1 MTTFLTWEVIHF
13 LATQAISRARDT
25 FHADVPMRALFE
37 NPTVSGLAVQIAEAL
52 TKATV
57 FPDEMADMLADLESL
72 SDEEAER
79 MLAQENPERSEITF
93 PSLDKLQ
100 NGSEVTS

>member
-1 MTTFLTWEVIHF
+1 
-13 LATQAISRARDT
+13 LATQVISRARDT

-57 FPDEMADMLADLESL
+57 FPDEMADVLADLESL

-79 MLAQENPERSEITF
+79 LLAGE
-93 PSLDKLQ
+93 
-100 NGSEVTS
+100 TSKMSSPAKT